1 MSKTIAIS
9 TGGGDAPGLNAVI
22 RSAVLSSHQ
31 KGWKCIGIR
40 NGFNGLLSPD
50 EFTKY
55 GGGTFE
61 LTPESV
67 RGITHLG
74 GTILG
79 TTNKGNPLHYPI
91 KKDDGTIGEID
102 RTDEVIDACKTL
114 GIEALISIGGDGSME
129 IAHALAQKGLQV
141 IGVPKTIDNDL
152 EKTSATFGFET
163 AVEFSTNC
171 IDRLHSTAE
180 AHERVMIVE
189 VMGRYAGWI
198 ALHSGI
204 AGTADCI
211 LIPEIPYS
219 IDSVIAKINERENK
233 GHHFTIIVIA
243 EGAVTKDGQ
252 VSTIETSMGQ
262 AIRLGG
268 AGEKLLHQIE
278 KRTSKE
284 TRLVVLGH
292 LQRGGMPTANDRLL
306 ALRFGASAV
315 RAVEEGHSDAMVA
328 LDPPDVKIVPLSEIT
343 KQMKRVPVNSDIVRT
358 AREIGIS
365 FGD

>member
-1 MSKTIAIS
+1 MPKTIAIS

-22 RSAVLSSHQ
+22 RSAVLSAHQ

-50 EFTKY
+50 EFPHSS
-55 GGGTFE
+55 GIID

-79 TTNKGNPLHYPI
+79 STNKGNPLHYPI
-91 KKDDGTIGEID
+91 VQEDGSIGEID
-102 RTDEVIDACKTL
+102 RTGELVEMCKKVGIDAL
-114 GIEALISIGGDGSME
+114 VSIGGDGSME
-129 IAHALAQKGLQV
+129 IAHALAQQGLQV

-163 AVEFSTNC
+163 AVEFATNC

-180 AHERVMIVE
+180 SHERVMIVE

-211 LIPEIPYS
+211 LIPEIPYT
-219 IDSVIAKINERENK
+219 IDSVIQKINDRESK

-243 EGAVTKDGQ
+243 EGAITKDGQ
-252 VSTIETSMGQ
+252 VSTIGKSIGQ

-268 AGEKLLHQIE
+268 AGEKLLHEIE
-278 KRTSKE
+278 RHTEKE
-284 TRLVVLGH
+284 SRLVVLGH

-306 ALRFGASAV
+306 ALRFGAAAI
-315 RAVEEGHSDAMVA
+315 RAIDDGYTDAMVA
-328 LDPPDVKIVPLSEIT
+328 LDPPDVHIVPLSEVT
-343 KQMKRVPVNSDIVRT
+343 KRMKRVAIDSDIIRT